1 MLRPIFPKPE
11 DYGDLFLD
19 IADAYMENS
28 EISIGSSES
37 SQLAHLPHILPLS
50 SPRPS
55 PPSPLPTHT
64 VEHSKALPLL
74 SALVN
79 TNKYS
84 QAGVWLKY
92 AECLQV
98 LNDLEGAAMAFSNV
112 LVLAPHHTET
122 RCSRLNFEIN
132 QSEGQIFS
140 NLIR

>member
-1 MLRPIFPKPE
+1 MPTWKTVR
-11 DYGDLFLD
+11 Y
-19 IADAYMENS
+19 
-28 EISIGSSES
+28 
-37 SQLAHLPHILPLS
+37 QLAHLSLHSLLIYLVFSPYPPLPLS
-50 SPRPS
+50 LSSFPPSLPLAPLPPPPS